1 MKLGYILPAGG
12 GGGRKMVTLIS
23 IIENFGEIQAVIMK
37 VVDFS

>member
-1 MKLGYILPAGG
+1 MKLGYILHA